1 MRKLLLLAALA
12 LANCAGP
19 PPGPADQA
27 AAREKMCGPEAQTSR
42 WHNCSALFITERAD
56 LLGASA
62 AQLLAGYH
70 GSVAVALLAMEQQ
83 RMSQAD
89 GRDVIERLTLA
100 MQRDLPAA
108 KAKDRPSL
116 ASRTPVCL
124 PLAGGG
130 DYCTGK

>member
-1 MRKLLLLAALA
+1 MRKLLLLGAFA
-12 LANCAGP
+12 LANCATP
-19 PPGPADQA
+19 PAADQT
-27 AAREKMCGPEAQTSR
+27 AARERMCGPEAQTSR

-56 LLGASA
+56 LLGATA

-70 GSVAVALLAMEQQ
+70 GSVAVALLAMEEK
-83 RMSQAD
+83 RMTQAD

-100 MQRDLPAA
+100 MQRELPAA

-116 ASRTPVCL
+116 AARAPVCL

-130 DYCTGK
+130 NYCTGR